1 MKKIGTFEN
10 GISRRKFLGST
21 AAAAALTM
29 VPFSYG
35 CKEKTP
41 SPAAGPLVSDKP
53 DSKFGGVQIGAITY
67 SWRSMPGG
75 LENVIKYCKEAGVS
89 SIELMSGDLEDYL
102 GAPKNPMSG
111 RPAGAPAG
119 AAPGGARPAGAAPG
133 GAAPGGAP
141 GAARPAG
148 AQGGGFQRQPLT
160 PEQEAARAKYTQD
173 LKDWRVGMDM
183 TKVAT
188 AKKLFDDAGI
198 GIHIVKFSPARWSDE
213 EIDYAFKVAKAM
225 GAKGVCDEISEEAVN
240 KLGPIAEKH
249 GMYALFHN
257 HMQFATEGFSYDPFL
272 AVSPAVMMNFDA
284 GHFFGSTGIHPN
296 TIIEKY
302 HDRLFSVH
310 MKDKTGPNADPPN
323 QNQVWGQGEVPIADI
338 LLLIKKNNWP
348 LYCDIEL
355 EYEIK
360 PWSNPVKEVK
370 TCVQYAR
377 NILM

>member
-1 MKKIGTFEN
+1 MKNTGNSKN

-29 VPFSYG
+29 VPLSYG
-35 CKEKTP
+35 CTSKTP
-41 SPAAGPLVSDKP
+41 AAAKPAVSDKP
-53 DSKFGGVQIGAITY
+53 NSKFGGVQIGAITY

-75 LENVIKYCKEAGVS
+75 IENVIKYCKEAGIS

-102 GAPKNPMSG
+102 GAPKNPMAGMSRPPAG
-111 RPAGAPAG
+111 GQRPAGSPPPPPPPPPAGAAQGAARPAGAPAG
-119 AAPGGARPAGAAPG
+119 
-133 GAAPGGAP
+133 
-141 GAARPAG
+141 
-148 AQGGGFQRQPLT
+148 GFQRPPLT
-160 PEQEAARAKYTQD
+160 PEQEAARAKYTQE
-173 LKDWRVGMDM
+173 LKDWRVGMDL
-183 TKVAT
+183 TKVET

-213 EIDYAFKVAKAM
+213 EIEYAFKAAKAM
-225 GAKGVCDEISEEAVN
+225 GAKGVCDEISEDAVK

-249 GMYALFHN
+249 GMYAVFHQ

-310 MKDKTGPNADPPN
+310 MKDKTGPNTDPAN

-355 EYEIK
+355 EYDIK
-360 PWSNPVKEVK
+360 PWSNPVKEVRN
-370 TCVQYAR
+370 CVQYAK
-377 NILM
+377 NILI